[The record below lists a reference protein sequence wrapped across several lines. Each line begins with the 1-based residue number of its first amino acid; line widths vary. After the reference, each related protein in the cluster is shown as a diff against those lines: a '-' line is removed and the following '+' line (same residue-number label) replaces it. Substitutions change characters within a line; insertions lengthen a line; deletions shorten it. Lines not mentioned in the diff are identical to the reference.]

1 MQVILTPKGE
11 PDIPIEAE
19 VINPDIFANKSKEEI
34 ESLLVWQGPNK
45 LSLSEFFDVEVS
57 NDDSKD
63 VTIVIEGNVERVKYI
78 GYQMSSGKIIIN
90 GNVGIQLGSEMKGGE
105 IVVNGNAKHWVGREM
120 TGGLIKINGN
130 AGDYVGSAYRGSW
143 HGMKGGKIIVEGD
156 AGNNVGAAI
165 SGGEIII
172 KGNVRQFC
180 GIRQNGGFIYIGGN
194 AERAVGVEMTKGIIA
209 VCGRIRFFAPG
220 FEFVGEEKD
229 LNINDMQIYGVFLKF
244 TGDYAISRKPKG
256 VLYALKEK
264 NLGLIEPEL
273 YECYDD
279 YRYDGGIKALLNT
292 GSTVVQ
298 GEIIKGGKKFTEKY
312 VKECAVCYIH
322 PKDYAYLGKPE
333 YVTVMSEDKK
343 SCITLRAV
351 PDDSLQEGT
360 VFIPRSIWANVV
372 IGSYTESMGSPLYK
386 GNYVYV
392 EPVKGKAEIL
402 TAEEIMK
409 KIYG

>member
-1 MQVILTPKGE
+1 M
-11 PDIPIEAE
+11 AR
-19 VINPDIFANKSKEEI
+19 N
-34 ESLLVWQGPNK
+34 
-45 LSLSEFFDVEVS
+45 
-57 NDDSKD
+57 
-63 VTIVIEGNVERVKYI
+63 ER
-78 GYQMSSGKIIIN
+78 
-90 GNVGIQLGSEMKGGE
+90 
-105 IVVNGNAKHWVGREM
+105 
-120 TGGLIKINGN
+120 
-130 AGDYVGSAYRGSW
+130 
-143 HGMKGGKIIVEGD
+143 GKIIVEGN
-156 AGNNVGAAI
+156 AGNNIGGGL

-172 KGNVRQFC
+172 KGNVGQFC

-194 AERAVGVEMTKGIIA
+194 AERAVGVEMSKGDIV

-220 FEFVGEEKD
+220 FEFANEEVD
-229 LNINDMQIYGVFLKF
+229 ININGMQINGEFLKF
-244 TGDYAISRKPKG
+244 VGDYAIKRNPKG
-256 VLYALKEK
+256 KLYALKEK

-273 YECYDD
+273 YECYEG

-322 PKDYAYLGKPE
+322 PKDYVHLGEPE
-333 YVTVMSEDKK
+333 YVNVISEDKK
-343 SCITLRAV
+343 SCITLKAI

-360 VFIPRSIWANVV
+360 VFIPRSIWANIV

-386 GNYVYV
+386 GCYVYV
-392 EPVKGKAEIL
+392 EPVKEKAEIL